1 MASVSPSVAQLHLDP
16 SPKMAS
22 SENDEANPKDET
34 GRTAQPNGQQCS
46 PPPEDLALSPSQEDD
61 APQSSA
67 LISNQEID
75 TIDVRPEGFVLLPPP
90 DHEPIPSNT
99 VTPSHETDSVQ
110 WTESRRPLPGLIQPP
125 SSLPAWRYT
134 SPREQNPAARL
145 PTAMAH
151 RTRTPLPQSANA
163 RTPDATPIL
172 TRHNEHGIT
181 TYSTESKEEIGLDP
195 DDRDDRDVL
204 RYTDKVPMAGKYL
217 RTAEYRE
224 GMRAQEDMLV
234 EYGDSDV
241 RSALDAHVMQER
253 PPRVPGK

>member
-1 MASVSPSVAQLHLDP
+1 MASA
-16 SPKMAS
+16 
-22 SENDEANPKDET
+22 ENDETYPKDET
-34 GRTAQPNGQQCS
+34 GCTAQPNEQQCS
-46 PPPEDLALSPSQEDD
+46 PPPTDLANSPPLEND
-61 APQSSA
+61 APQSLA
-67 LISNQEID
+67 LLSNQETD
-75 TIDVRPEGFVLLPPP
+75 TIDVQPEGFVLLPPP
-90 DHEPIPSNT
+90 DHEPVPSNT
-99 VTPSHETDSVQ
+99 APPNQEADSVR
-110 WTESRRPLPGLIQPP
+110 WTESRRPLPSMMQPP

-163 RTPDATPIL
+163 RTPDTTPML
-172 TRHNEHGIT
+172 TQHNEHGMT
-181 TYSTESKEEIGLDP
+181 TYSTASTEEIGLDP

-234 EYGDSDV
+234 EYGESGV
-241 RSALDAHVMQER
+241 RSALDAHVMQEG